1 MDQEL
6 VVIQGKV
13 FDVIGINELVISEL
27 NKQYLPLKINGI
39 DDKEGYRAA
48 HEGLMKYVKARTM
61 VEKHGKA
68 TREKAVKFQKDVIAE
83 EKRVVGLLAPGEE
96 HLRAERQTVD
106 DELAAIKA
114 AEEKL
119 IAIKIQERVDRIC
132 AMGAMFN
139 GQLYL
144 AHGIMIIPD
153 IIKGASD
160 QDFDAL
166 IAQIQAE
173 KDAEDAKNK
182 AAEAARKVEEERLKQ
197 IAADQEAE
205 RQRLAET
212 QKRQTEEAAR
222 IKAEQ
227 IEAERVRLQSIAEE
241 ERKARVK
248 ERLEA
253 EERER
258 KAAEIRAEAER
269 VRKEKEEWEA
279 IKAQEARDIA
289 AAKQK
294 VIDDAKHAE
303 EIETARIRAVE
314 QARIDIEAKIKR
326 QVEEKAAADLRA
338 KIAAEKKE
346 ARRPDKA
353 KLKSY
358 INTIFSIPEPEMK
371 TEEGKAVQKRI
382 DEALESMNASMN
394 AWIEEL

>member
-1 MDQEL
+1 MDQKM
-6 VVIQGKV
+6 VVVQGKV
-13 FDVIGINELVISEL
+13 FDVIGVNELVISEL

-144 AHGIMIIPD
+144 AHGIMITPD

-182 AAEAARKVEEERLKQ
+182 AAEDARKVEEERLKKV
-197 IAADQEAE
+197 ADDQEAE
-205 RQRLAET
+205 RQRLAEAAKK
-212 QKRQTEEAAR
+212 QEEEAAR

-227 IEAERVRLQSIAEE
+227 EAIEKEKKRL
-241 ERKARVK
+241 V
-248 ERLEA
+248 EA
-253 EERER
+253 EERQR
-258 KAAEIRAEAER
+258 LAEVARLKTIEDEKVRVQQEKIRAEELEKA
-269 VRKEKEEWEA
+269 RKEAAEKALKDAEEKAKKEAEA
-279 IKAQEARDIA
+279 KAKKEA
-289 AAKQK
+289 AAK
-294 VIDDAKHAE
+294 
-303 EIETARIRAVE
+303 
-314 QARIDIEAKIKR
+314 
-326 QVEEKAAADLRA
+326 L
-338 KIAAEKKE
+338 AAEKKE

>member
-1 MDQEL
+1 MDQETL
-6 VVIQGKV
+6 GK
-13 FDVIGINELVISEL
+13 ELQRFNITDAAIAEL
-27 NKQYLPLKINGI
+27 STRYMGLTIKDIE
-39 DDKEGYRAA
+39 DKEGYKKVHEARMDVKGRRVSVQKTGEELRAD
-48 HEGLMKYVKARTM
+48 
-61 VEKHGKA
+61 
-68 TREKAVKFQKDVIAE
+68 AVKFQKTVIDE
-83 EKRVVGLLAPGEE
+83 QKRIIGLLAPIEAHLDEE
-96 HLRAERQTVD
+96 ETRIDNEK
-106 DELAAIKA
+106 AAIKA

-119 IAIKIQERVDRIC
+119 LAVKIQERVDRIC
-132 AMGAMFN
+132 AYGAIYN
-139 GQLYL
+139 GKLYV
-144 AHGIMIIPD
+144 AHGILIMPN
-153 IIKGASD
+153 IIKEAND